1 MSTVA
6 TKRTTIKKLPLYTD
20 ASIAAMLKVL
30 FPGKPVKKLALLA
43 IMKANKIKWPES
55 RLYWMRRHLRN
66 YATRAL
72 VYDRATHSYTL
83 KGPGSAKPVAKQKN
97 KVAADKGIS
106 LSEFAGKRTASA
118 TKPAVKKE
126 TAA

>member
-1 MSTVA
+1 MSTQ
-6 TKRTTIKKLPLYTD
+6 TQKRTTIKKLPLYTD

-30 FPGKPVKKLALLA
+30 FPGKPVKKVVLLA
-43 IMKANKIKWPES
+43 ILKTHKIKWPES
-55 RLYWMRRHLRN
+55 RLYWMRRYMRN
-66 YATRAL
+66 YASRAL
-72 VYDRATHSYTL
+72 VYDRATFSYTL
-83 KGPGSAKPVAKQKN
+83 KGPGSAKPVAKQKT

-106 LSEFAGKRTASA
+106 LSEFAGKRAASA